1 MKNKTL
7 IVVGLFIFLACLA
20 SIFIVEVNN
29 DRGLSVNISELDI
42 TEQNNYISFEV
53 IDEKMM

>member
-1 MKNKTL
+1 
-7 IVVGLFIFLACLA
+7 LFIFLACLA